1 MKKPIQRKPA
11 ESKEYKSK
19 PASFIK
25 KVNPQIA
32 ERQKKHF
39 RAQLK
44 EAVEGI
50 FKEGT
55 YLDKGIE
62 RTFKKNKNWRGYEKR
77 VFVESITGML
87 KNWRLLVALAGLQD
101 KEIFRNFYD
110 LIDIWEWL
118 SNKTKHDDNDRLKE
132 RLIRLKK
139 SPAVYYSFP
148 DWQMELFKKEI
159 PHKWEKVL
167 ASLNSTA
174 PHTIRLN
181 PIKVSTTEFFEYL
194 DENKIEIEKNE
205 SSYYAYDVITYGG
218 IFRTEAFKNGWFEL
232 QDAASQEVS
241 VGLEVQPGMR
251 VIDACA
257 GAGGKSLHL
266 ATLMQNKGKIIALDT
281 KLYKLQELKRRA
293 ARAGASI
300 IEVKE
305 IDSTKVIKR
314 LKETADRVLI
324 DAPCSGTGVYRRNP
338 DAKWRLQ
345 PTDIERVLEQQYDI
359 LTKYSEMVKVGGK
372 MVYAVCSVLP
382 SEGEKQVERFISE
395 NLGWE
400 LEKETR
406 FWPDET
412 KCDGFYFARL
422 LKK

>member
-1 MKKPIQRKPA
+1 MKKPEQRKPVQNKTYA
-11 ESKEYKSK
+11 KTPNPYL
-19 PASFIK
+19 K
-25 KVNPQIA
+25 KVNPQTV

-44 EAVEGI
+44 EAVESV

-55 YLDKGIE
+55 YLDKAIE
-62 RTFKKNKNWRGYEKR
+62 KIFKKNKKWRGYEKR
-77 VFVESITGML
+77 TFVETINGML
-87 KNWRLLVALAGLQD
+87 KNWRLLVALEGLQD

-110 LIDIWEWL
+110 LIDVWEWL
-118 SNKTKHDDNDRLKE
+118 SNKTKHDNNEKLKE
-132 RLIRLKK
+132 RLIRFKK

-148 DWQMELFKKEI
+148 DWQAELFKKEI

-167 ASLNSTA
+167 ASLNGTA
-174 PHTIRLN
+174 PHTVRLN
-181 PIKVSTTEFFEYL
+181 PLKASTTEFFEFL
-194 DENKIEIEKNE
+194 NEAQIQIEKNE
-205 SSYYAYDVITYGG
+205 VSYYAYDVITYGG
-218 IFRTEAFKNGWFEL
+218 LFRTEAFKNGWFEL

-241 VGLEVQPGMR
+241 VGLDVQPGMR

-266 ATLMQNKGKIIALDT
+266 AALMQNKGKIIALDT
-281 KLYKLQELKRRA
+281 KAYKLQELKRRS

-300 IEVKE
+300 IEAKE

-324 DAPCSGTGVYRRNP
+324 DAPCTGTGVYRRNP
-338 DAKWRLQ
+338 DAKWRLK
-345 PTDIERVLEQQYDI
+345 PEDITRVLEQQYDI

-372 MVYAVCSVLP
+372 MVYATCSVLP
-382 SEGEKQVERFISE
+382 SEGEKQVERFINE
-395 NLGWE
+395 NPGWE

-406 FWPDET
+406 FWPDEVGT
-412 KCDGFYFARL
+412 DGFYLARII
-422 LKK
+422 KK